1 MPAVHCRWLRKRVS
15 YLWGSDALP
24 FRSLARKSG
33 VNPAGRLAGRVLPNP
48 KVVINHVG
56 VANKLPLGRKKCG
69 RGKPASV
76 VHLLGR
82 AISEYHWLPSVTLL
96 IRKYLRYLRSISDKH
111 STRYNRQ
118 CPTDLNP
125 WLWLRTY
132 PSWLQLFGQPADYQ
146 WDRQQH
152 QKPKP

>member
-1 MPAVHCRWLRKRVS
+1 
-15 YLWGSDALP
+15 
-24 FRSLARKSG
+24 
-33 VNPAGRLAGRVLPNP
+33 VLPNP

-118 CPTDLNP
+118 RPTDLNP
-125 WLWLRTY
+125 WVWLCPY
-132 PSWLQLFGQPADYQ
+132 PSWLQLLGKAADQ
-146 WDRQQH
+146 EWQAQQH
-152 QKPKP
+152 QEPNPQVAAGRRLWLGYYRRNGRQRGQNGGRWSGDHFRPGW